1 MPKIFDAKK
10 EVYKNQ
16 MKREDDSLFFLFPFF
31 GVGVVVLLVC
41 LSYPP
46 YQGPEKACFHQFI
59 NNDHEDQYADKERKY
74 SGCKCS
80 LRFEAE
86 AHEPLHE
93 PST

>member
-1 MPKIFDAKK
+1 MPKISDAKK
-10 EVYKNQ
+10 EVHKNQ
-16 MKREDDSLFFLFPFF
+16 IKREDDSLFFLLPFL
-31 GVGVVVLLVC
+31 GVIGVVLLVC
-41 LSYPP
+41 LSYPLA
-46 YQGPEKACFHQFI
+46 QGPEKAGFHQFI
-59 NNDHEDQYADKERKY
+59 DNDHEDQYADKERKY